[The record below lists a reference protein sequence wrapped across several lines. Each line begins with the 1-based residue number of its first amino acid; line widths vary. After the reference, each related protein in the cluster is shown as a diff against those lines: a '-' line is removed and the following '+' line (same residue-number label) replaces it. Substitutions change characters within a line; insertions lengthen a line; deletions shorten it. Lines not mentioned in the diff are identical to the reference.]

1 MKFNKDL
8 VFFRDEDVFY
18 DGIKLSITRQNIQDY
33 MLQDKGVRLDLSVE
47 TIQDTHHGSITE
59 EEFGKVI
66 SNSYKRCLGIH
77 REKLLKDLLN
87 DKNKKHNQ

>member
-1 MKFNKDL
+1 MIEKDQ
-8 VFFRDEDVFY
+8 
-18 DGIKLSITRQNIQDY
+18 IKWIKDKYPEQTGTYGQVY
-33 MLQDKGVRLDLSVE
+33 YKGVRLDLSVE

-77 REKLLKDLLN
+77 REKLLKDLL
-87 DKNKKHNQ
+87 K